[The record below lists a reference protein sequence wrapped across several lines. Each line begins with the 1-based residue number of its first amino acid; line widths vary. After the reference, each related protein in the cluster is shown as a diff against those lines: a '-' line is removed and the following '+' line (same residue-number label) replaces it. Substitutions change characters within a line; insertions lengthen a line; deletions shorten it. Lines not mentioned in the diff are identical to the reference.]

1 MKKSLVSFLSAALLL
16 SSASSVALA
25 EQSTVSPQGLITPQ
39 AIGADSGWQTKNN
52 IRARVYTDA
61 TSYGPGTKNVN
72 VTVEKSTVGAADYII
87 DVEKQESNG
96 NWVGAGSAQ
105 IHGTIANSASHSIP
119 ISSLLSVNTQGTFR
133 IQLRIFQYA
142 NPDGYLGTWYTS
154 SFTVVRTN

>member
-16 SSASSVALA
+16 SASSVVLA
-25 EQSTVSPQGLITPQ
+25 EQNTVSPQGLITPQ

-72 VTVEKSTVGAADYII
+72 VTVEKSTTGAADYII
-87 DVEKQESNG
+87 DVHKQTSSG
-96 NWVGAGSAQ
+96 TWVHSGSAQ

-133 IQLRIFQYA
+133 IQLRLFQYA
-142 NPDGYLGTWYTS
+142 NPNGPLGEWFTS